1 MKGEGVR
8 LSPHLKHALSLNKES
23 YRVKVSHQGQGRVDQ
38 KRLRRDFIFVTQD
51 RGVETRRLG
60 KEKEEMRR

>member
-23 YRVKVSHQGQGRVDQ
+23 YRVKVSHQGRGRVE
-38 KRLRRDFIFVTQD
+38 RLRRDFIFVTQD